1 MAVIVFP
8 SGFGEVELHV
18 FFGIMVMAAITSAFE
33 QRPKAFNRVGVD
45 IPQRVANGMAHDFV
59 YDFVFHANGVNVV
72 ELPGFIRHQ
81 ASPFCVQPSGHQLP
95 NVGAQR
101 RPGRVFDLGSDLAP
115 PFHRANHRCF
125 VGIFVSG
132 WTIFGMFIRFAGAPS
147 DKGFVSLDNPPQEFL
162 AAHLPHC
169 QAHPHLQIPCRL
181 LVHIQITGEL
191 PAGKAFLG
199 VEDEGNGQEPFLEGD
214 FGFLKDGAGK
224 DVETAL
230 ADMTIPPANQLFLF
244 LFGDIMAVA
253 EGAVGF
259 AVPADGLQI
268 VQAGLLVGKAFKDF
282 D

>member
-8 SGFGEVELHV
+8 SGFGEVKLHV
-18 FFGIMVMAAITSAFE
+18 FFGIMMVAAIPSAFE
-33 QRPKAFNRVGVD
+33 QRPKPFNRVGVD
-45 IPQRVANGMAHDFV
+45 IPQRVANGMAH
-59 YDFVFHANGVNVV
+59 DFVFHANGVNVV

-81 ASPFCVQPSGHQLP
+81 ASPFFVQPSGHQVP

-101 RPGRVFDLGSDLAP
+101 RPRRVFDLGFDLAT

-132 WTIFGMFIRFAGAPS
+132 RTIFGMFVRFAGFAA
-147 DKGFVSLDNPPQEFL
+147 DKGFVGLHNPSQEFL

-169 QAHPHLQIPCRL
+169 QSHPHLQIPCRG

-199 VEDEGNGQEPFLEGD
+199 IEDESNGQKPFLQRDAGA
-214 FGFLKDGAGK
+214 LKNGAGK
-224 DVETAL
+224 DIETAL
-230 ADMTIPPANQLFLF
+230 ASMAIPTANAVFLF
-244 LFGDIMAVA
+244 LFGDIKAVA
-253 EGAVGF
+253 EGALGF

-268 VQAGLLVGKAFKDF
+268 VKAGLLVGKAFKDF